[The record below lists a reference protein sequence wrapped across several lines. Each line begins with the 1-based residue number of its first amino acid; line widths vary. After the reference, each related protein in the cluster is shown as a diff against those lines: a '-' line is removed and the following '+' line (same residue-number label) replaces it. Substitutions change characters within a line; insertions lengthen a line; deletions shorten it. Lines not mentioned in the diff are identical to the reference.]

1 MAIDQQI
8 SLFPSRNIEA
18 FINDLEIL
26 NQEVQDLYCLDE
38 IPWVIGYSG
47 GKDSTA
53 SLQLIWNAIAT
64 LPPEKLNKKIYVI
77 STDTLVENPIVSAWV
92 NNSLNRMKLVA
103 QKNNLPIEPHLLT
116 PEVTQTYWVGLIGK
130 GYPAPRHRFRWCTG
144 RLKID
149 PSNRFIRD
157 VVRSNGEAIVILG
170 TRKTESSNR
179 AMIMAKREINRVRDH
194 LCPHPHLPS
203 SLLYTPIE
211 SWRTDEVWMYLMQWE
226 NPWGLDNKEL
236 FAMYRGATADNDCP
250 LVVDTSTPSCGS
262 SRFGCWVCTLVDS
275 DKSLTAMIQNDQ
287 EKEWLQ
293 PLIDIR
299 LELDIQNDRDKRD
312 FRRLVGKVQLF
323 ERNIDGEISVEPI
336 PGPYTKKW
344 REHWLRRVLEAQQQI
359 RQTAPEEYRDITLIT
374 IGELSEIRRIWLE
387 EKHEF
392 DDSVPKIFTE
402 VMGETFEDP
411 RLGAGNTV
419 LGVDEW
425 ELLEELSQGDTM
437 YMELMAKLIDTERQ
451 YKTMA
456 RRNGIYDDLEKCLET
471 SSRPQKQ
478 AINNAHYER
487 NLKEAAKTGNVE
499 QVKHAIEDKNP
510 EPPQQLSWGS
520 LKFQNPT

>member
-203 SLLYTPIE
+203 SLLYT
-211 SWRTDEVWMYLMQWE
+211 
-226 NPWGLDNKEL
+226 
-236 FAMYRGATADNDCP
+236 
-250 LVVDTSTPSCGS
+250 
-262 SRFGCWVCTLVDS
+262 
-275 DKSLTAMIQNDQ
+275 
-287 EKEWLQ
+287 
-293 PLIDIR
+293 
-299 LELDIQNDRDKRD
+299 
-312 FRRLVGKVQLF
+312 
-323 ERNIDGEISVEPI
+323 
-336 PGPYTKKW
+336 
-344 REHWLRRVLEAQQQI
+344 
-359 RQTAPEEYRDITLIT
+359 
-374 IGELSEIRRIWLE
+374 
-387 EKHEF
+387 
-392 DDSVPKIFTE
+392 
-402 VMGETFEDP
+402 
-411 RLGAGNTV
+411 
-419 LGVDEW
+419 
-425 ELLEELSQGDTM
+425 
-437 YMELMAKLIDTERQ
+437 
-451 YKTMA
+451 
-456 RRNGIYDDLEKCLET
+456 
-471 SSRPQKQ
+471 
-478 AINNAHYER
+478 
-487 NLKEAAKTGNVE
+487 
-499 QVKHAIEDKNP
+499 
-510 EPPQQLSWGS
+510 
-520 LKFQNPT
+520 

>member
-1 MAIDQQI
+1 M
-8 SLFPSRNIEA
+8 EA
-18 FINDLEIL
+18 MIIND
-26 NQEVQDLYCLDE
+26 
-38 IPWVIGYSG
+38 
-47 GKDSTA
+47 
-53 SLQLIWNAIAT
+53 
-64 LPPEKLNKKIYVI
+64 
-77 STDTLVENPIVSAWV
+77 
-92 NNSLNRMKLVA
+92 
-103 QKNNLPIEPHLLT
+103 
-116 PEVTQTYWVGLIGK
+116 
-130 GYPAPRHRFRWCTG
+130 
-144 RLKID
+144 
-149 PSNRFIRD
+149 
-157 VVRSNGEAIVILG
+157 EA
-170 TRKTESSNR
+170 
-179 AMIMAKREINRVRDH
+179 
-194 LCPHPHLPS
+194 
-203 SLLYTPIE
+203 
-211 SWRTDEVWMYLMQWE
+211 
-226 NPWGLDNKEL
+226 
-236 FAMYRGATADNDCP
+236 
-250 LVVDTSTPSCGS
+250 
-262 SRFGCWVCTLVDS
+262 
-275 DKSLTAMIQNDQ
+275 
-287 EKEWLQ
+287 KEWMQ
-293 PLIDIR
+293 PLLNLR
-299 LELDIQNDRDKRD
+299 NELDPTNDRDKRD
-312 FRRLVGKVQLF
+312 FRRIFGKVQLF

-392 DDSVPKIFTE
+392 DDSVPKIYQE

-419 LGVDEW
+419 LGADEW

-471 SSRPQKQ
+471 SSRPQEQ